1 MRILVLGLGN
11 DIYGDDGVGHHAV
24 RRLKKEL
31 GKEDLQGQGSPE
43 IDCVASPLTGIAL
56 LDVMVG
62 YDALVVVDAIKLP
75 DPVTGRIHILEETDL
90 RDLPGPSPHYI
101 SLPQTIRIGRGLGLK
116 VPDAVKII
124 AVEAKNIY
132 NLGEGLSEDMERCLP
147 DIVRKIKNVLK
158 DIP

>member
-24 RRLKKEL
+24 RRLKNEL

-56 LDVMVG
+56 
-62 YDALVVVDAIKLP
+62 
-75 DPVTGRIHILEETDL
+75 
-90 RDLPGPSPHYI
+90 
-101 SLPQTIRIGRGLGLK
+101 
-116 VPDAVKII
+116 
-124 AVEAKNIY
+124 EAKNIY